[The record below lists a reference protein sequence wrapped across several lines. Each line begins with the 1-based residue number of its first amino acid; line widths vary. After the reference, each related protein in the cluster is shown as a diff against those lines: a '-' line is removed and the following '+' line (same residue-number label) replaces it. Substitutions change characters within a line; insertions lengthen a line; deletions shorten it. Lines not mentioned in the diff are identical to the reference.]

1 MQNLE
6 IIRMQLIGF
15 GKFRDRTI
23 ELSPGLNLLE
33 GPNEAGKSTIQA
45 FLTGMFYGFFQPGN
59 QTPQLYAAS
68 GQIPAMGRWKLSWR
82 ADLSQRRTNLA
93 HRAHL

>member
-23 ELSPGLNLLE
+23 ELSLGLNLLE
-33 GPNEAGKSTIQA
+33 GPNEAGKSTIHA
-45 FLTGMFYGFFQPGN
+45 FLTCMFYGFFQP
-59 QTPQLYAAS
+59 
-68 GQIPAMGRWKLSWR
+68 
-82 ADLSQRRTNLA
+82 
-93 HRAHL
+93 

>member
-23 ELSPGLNLLE
+23 ELTLRLE
-33 GPNEAGKSTIQA
+33 
-45 FLTGMFYGFFQPGN
+45 
-59 QTPQLYAAS
+59 
-68 GQIPAMGRWKLSWR
+68 
-82 ADLSQRRTNLA
+82 
-93 HRAHL
+93 

>member
-33 GPNEAGKSTIQA
+33 GPNEREKV
-45 FLTGMFYGFFQPGN
+45 
-59 QTPQLYAAS
+59 LY
-68 GQIPAMGRWKLSWR
+68 
-82 ADLSQRRTNLA
+82 RRF
-93 HRAHL
+93 

>member
-45 FLTGMFYGFFQPGN
+45 FLTGMFYAFFHP
-59 QTPQLYAAS
+59 
-68 GQIPAMGRWKLSWR
+68 
-82 ADLSQRRTNLA
+82 
-93 HRAHL
+93 

>member
-23 ELSPGLNLLE
+23 GLSPGLNLLE
-33 GPNEAGKSTIQA
+33 GPNEAGKA
-45 FLTGMFYGFFQPGN
+45 
-59 QTPQLYAAS
+59 LY
-68 GQIPAMGRWKLSWR
+68 R
-82 ADLSQRRTNLA
+82 
-93 HRAHL
+93 HF